1 MNIQTTHMK
10 LQHTL
15 RKITIKCLCNMIQKL
30 IQKIES
36 KILTKLFMR
45 WVDKEWDLELLQM
58 TGGMISARETEIK
71 SLIDMATRKEVYG
84 FKRYD

>member
-1 MNIQTTHMK
+1 M
-10 LQHTL
+10 
-15 RKITIKCLCNMIQKL
+15 IKNL

-45 WVDKEWDLELLQM
+45 WVENEYDIETLALTKGLIHQK
-58 TGGMISARETEIK
+58 ETELK
-71 SLIDMATRKEVYG
+71 FLIDKVNHKEITG

>member
-1 MNIQTTHMK
+1 MK
-10 LQHTL
+10 
-15 RKITIKCLCNMIQKL
+15 NL

-45 WVDKEWDLELLQM
+45 WVDNEWDLELLQM
-58 TGGMISARETEIK
+58 TNGIISARETQIK
-71 SLIDMATRKEVYG
+71 TLIDISTRKEVYG

>member
-1 MNIQTTHMK
+1 
-10 LQHTL
+10 
-15 RKITIKCLCNMIQKL
+15 MIQKL

>member
-1 MNIQTTHMK
+1 M
-10 LQHTL
+10 
-15 RKITIKCLCNMIQKL
+15 IKNL

-45 WVDKEWDLELLQM
+45 WVDKEYDLELLAM
-58 TGGMISARETEIK
+58 TRSLIQNKEVEIK
-71 SLIDMATRKEVYG
+71 SIIDYANKVEIKG

>member
-1 MNIQTTHMK
+1 MRN
-10 LQHTL
+10 
-15 RKITIKCLCNMIQKL
+15 L

-45 WVDKEWDLELLQM
+45 WLDREWDLELLQM
-58 TGGMISARETEIK
+58 TGGLISAKETELK
-71 SLIDMATRKEVYG
+71 TLIDMANRKEVYG